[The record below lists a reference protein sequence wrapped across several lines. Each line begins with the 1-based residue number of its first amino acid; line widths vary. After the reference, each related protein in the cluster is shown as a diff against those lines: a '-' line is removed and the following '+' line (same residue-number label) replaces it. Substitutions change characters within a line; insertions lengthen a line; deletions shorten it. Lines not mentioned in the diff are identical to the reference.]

1 MQGVQLW
8 LKEGAMSRNKSPLII
23 VLVISLLFL
32 SGPLFAK
39 ERRGAELR
47 IQKTDGKQVRGEL
60 ITVKDKSLLLLETS
74 SGADVSVDVADI
86 EYIEVL
92 KKPRILLGAGLGL
105 LIGGGVGALTG
116 MMFGK
121 DEPEKGEN
129 PEEYETRSVS
139 QKALTIGVLFGL
151 IGAIGGGIT
160 GASVGGEETIQIQG
174 ITEEEVRNEMIRL
187 RFKARVTE
195 FQ

>member
-1 MQGVQLW
+1 MN
-8 LKEGAMSRNKSPLII
+8 RHTFPLIVALI
-23 VLVISLLFL
+23 TMFVFL
-32 SGPLFAK
+32 SGTPFAK

-47 IQKTDGKQVRGEL
+47 IQRTDGKQVRGEL
-60 ITVKDKSLLLLETS
+60 ITVKDNSLLLLDSS

-86 EYIEVL
+86 EYVEVL
-92 KKPRILLGAGLGL
+92 RKPRILLGAGLGL
-105 LIGGGVGALTG
+105 VIGGGVGALTG

-160 GASVGGEETIQIQG
+160 GANIGGEETIQIQG
-174 ITEEEVRNEMIRL
+174 STEEEMNNKMMSLRL
-187 RFKARVTE
+187 KARVPD